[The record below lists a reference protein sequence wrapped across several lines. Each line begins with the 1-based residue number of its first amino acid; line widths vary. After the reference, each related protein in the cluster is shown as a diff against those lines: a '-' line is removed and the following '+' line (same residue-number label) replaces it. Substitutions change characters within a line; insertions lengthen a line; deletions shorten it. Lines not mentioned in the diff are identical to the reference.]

1 MTLVKKDIFYIS
13 IKYVIDHGYKHERIP
28 KMHYIQ
34 RGSLLS
40 PSNLHIKTISIYQE
54 HQYII
59 KTEEEVRGDPRRI
72 LQLKS
77 NALIENKKKTIM
89 FVKLYVPE
97 RCQVQQWQT

>member
-1 MTLVKKDIFYIS
+1 MD
-13 IKYVIDHGYKHERIP
+13 KHERIP

-59 KTEEEVRGDPRRI
+59 KTGRSTRRPETHFTTEE
-72 LQLKS
+72 
-77 NALIENKKKTIM
+77 
-89 FVKLYVPE
+89 
-97 RCQVQQWQT
+97 